1 MPRGCGQNLAY
12 PGVGS
17 AAAPRG
23 ARSPEPRSPG
33 LPAGCGARSA
43 GCRGL
48 RGCPN
53 AEASTERSWQSCRCD
68 RAPGATRGT
77 AGSGV
82 GRAGCETALQGRR
95 GQRRQPAIPQ
105 TSRHGSS
112 LRPRNLP
119 VHRAASAVNSCLVTA
134 LAQLCPD

>member
-48 RGCPN
+48 RGLP
-53 AEASTERSWQSCRCD
+53 ERGGFH
-68 RAPGATRGT
+68 RAQLAK
-77 AGSGV
+77 
-82 GRAGCETALQGRR
+82 L
-95 GQRRQPAIPQ
+95 
-105 TSRHGSS
+105 S
-112 LRPRNLP
+112 LRPGSGGYARDRGERRGAGGL
-119 VHRAASAVNSCLVTA
+119 
-134 LAQLCPD
+134 